1 MAGKKQMTL
10 AYGYSL
16 IKFCIVLGTE
26 CSFGK
31 GRSFWNKGEK
41 PTKGDVTSGR
51 ESVEQNGSGKA
62 PGTVEPSEKVK
73 SKELFEDMTV
83 EDINSS
89 VQNVSQEGL
98 SEDNDETDD
107 HDDRGKENMDI
118 GSESGSISS
127 HGAEN
132 GRKSPKK
139 RTTKDA
145 ARDSE
150 RPSKRA
156 RRIISDSES
165 DTDVDSDK
173 FGDLEE
179 TPTTSSSEKKTT
191 KAPKAPRPTP
201 KQGSAVA
208 LRPTGG
214 NTKAPKDSL
223 GDHTPE
229 ADASDAA
236 EMDTAEEEAD
246 DAEKVAKATA
256 KMVTTG
262 SLTSKAESLAWKK
275 GSPIP
280 YAALCKTF
288 EQIESTTK
296 RLQILA
302 FLTAFFKDVIQLSP
316 RDLVACIYLCLNRIG
331 PEYEGKELGIGESI
345 LVKAVASAT
354 GRSAQSIKTDM
365 AQHGD
370 LGTVAQTSRG
380 HQKTMFPPPP
390 LTVVSVYKTLN
401 EIASIT
407 GQSSQSL
414 KIGKINKL
422 LVACRDN
429 EPKYLIRSLE
439 GKLRIGLAEQSIL
452 QALAHAVALTDSSV
466 VKLSEDKRATVLAE
480 AAATFKHVYN
490 ELPNYDEIVP
500 VLLEKGIKE
509 LPKYCKLRPG
519 VPLKPMLA
527 HPTKSLTDVLNRFE
541 NMTFT
546 CEYKYDGERAQIHLL
561 EDGKIVIYSRN
572 SENLSAKYPDIIEA
586 VSKVPKE
593 GVKSFVL
600 DCEAVA
606 WDRQKQCILPFQVL
620 STRKRKDVQAADIQ
634 VQVCVFAFDLLY
646 LNGEPLTTK
655 PLKDRREVLYEH
667 FNEVDGVFA
676 FAKHK
681 ESSNVEEIQTFLDE
695 AVEGNCEG
703 LMVKTLVQ
711 EASYEPSKRSR
722 NWLKVKKD
730 YLSGVGDTFDLVI
743 IGGYIGR
750 GKRTGWYGGYLLA
763 CYDEDREEY
772 QSICKIGTGFSEEQ
786 LAEHAKFF
794 KDHIIDRPKP
804 YYEWSDTPNLRPDV
818 WFDAVQVWEVKAADL
833 SISPVHKAAIGH
845 VDPNKGISL
854 RFPRF
859 MRVRDD
865 KKPEQATNASQ
876 VADFYRSQKINS
888 AAGELDDE

>member
-10 AYGYSL
+10 A
-16 IKFCIVLGTE
+16 
-26 CSFGK
+26 
-31 GRSFWNKGEK
+31 SFWNKGGK
-41 PTKGDVTSGR
+41 PTKEEVTSGG
-51 ESVEQNGSGKA
+51 ESIEPNATGKA
-62 PGTVEPSEKVK
+62 PGAVEPSEKVRP
-73 SKELFEDMTV
+73 KELLEDTAV
-83 EDINSS
+83 EDIKNT
-89 VQNVSQEGL
+89 VQTASQKRL
-98 SEDNDETDD
+98 SEDNDESDD
-107 HDDRGKENMDI
+107 VDDRGKENMDI
-118 GSESGSISS
+118 GSESSSISP

-132 GRKSPKK
+132 GRRSPRK

-145 ARDSE
+145 AQDSE
-150 RPSKRA
+150 RPSKKA
-156 RRIISDSES
+156 RRIITDSES
-165 DTDVDSDK
+165 DTDIDSDK

-191 KAPKAPRPTP
+191 QAEKAPRSTP
-201 KQGSAVA
+201 RAGSDAA
-208 LRPTGG
+208 LRPTGE
-214 NTKAPKDSL
+214 NATAPKDRL
-223 GDHTPE
+223 GEHTPE
-229 ADASDAA
+229 ADVSDGA
-236 EMDTAEEEAD
+236 EADTIEEEVD
-246 DAEKVAKATA
+246 DAKIAKATA

-275 GSPIP
+275 GSPVP

-316 RDLVACIYLCLNRIG
+316 KDLVACIYLCLNRIG

-452 QALAHAVALTDSSV
+452 QALAHAATLTDSSV

-561 EDGKIVIYSRN
+561 EYGKIVIYSRN

-586 VSKVPKE
+586 IPKIPKE

-655 PLKDRREVLYEH
+655 HLKDRRDVLYEH

-730 YLSGVGDTFDLVI
+730 YLSGVGDTFDLVV

-794 KDHIIDRPKP
+794 KDHIIDRPKS
-804 YYEWSDTPNLRPDV
+804 YYQWSDTPNLRPDV